1 MSAPAV
7 VVIDPV
13 TRDAP
18 VPVAQRLRAADADAP
33 VVRVTDLGVTRGDGV
48 FETIAVVDGH
58 PQAMRPHLERLQR
71 SAAMLDMPA
80 LDLDTV
86 AAAVRRAA
94 DLHEPAPS
102 LLVKV
107 VVTRGVEGTEQPTAW
122 AHAFA
127 GPDYS
132 GEHGE
137 GAAVVTLD
145 RGYRSDVAQTSPW
158 LLQGAKTL
166 SYAVN
171 RAALREAARRGAEDV
186 IFVSTDGFVLE
197 GPTASVVARFGEVFA
212 TPRTDL
218 GILAGTTQAAA
229 FALLQAQGFETTY
242 RAIARTELDGVD
254 GLWLVSS
261 GRQVVPV
268 RRLDDRDVPLDREL
282 TAVLL
287 KGLLARTE

>member
-1 MSAPAV
+1 MGAPAV

-13 TRDAP
+13 TRDGTVTVAARLHP
-18 VPVAQRLRAADADAP
+18 VDADTP
-33 VVRVTDLGVTRGDGV
+33 VVRVADLGVTRGDGV

-58 PQAMRPHLERLQR
+58 PQALRPHLERLQH
-71 SAAMLDMPA
+71 SAAMLDMPP
-80 LDLDTV
+80 LDLDAV
-86 AAAVRRAA
+86 EAAVRRAVE
-94 DLHEPAPS
+94 LHEPLPS

-107 VVTRGVEGTEQPTAW
+107 VVTRGIEGVEDPTAW

-132 GEHGE
+132 GEQSE
-137 GAAVVTLD
+137 GVAVVTLD
-145 RGYRSDVAQTSPW
+145 RGYRSDVAETSPW

-171 RAALREAARRGAEDV
+171 RAALREAARRGADDV
-186 IFVSTDGFVLE
+186 IFVSTDGSVLE
-197 GPTASVVARFGEVFA
+197 GPTASVIARFGDVFA
-212 TPRTDL
+212 TPKTDL

-229 FALLQAQGFETTY
+229 FEVIEAQGFATAY
-242 RAIARTELDGVD
+242 RAITRAELDDAD

-261 GRQVVPV
+261 GRQIVPV
-268 RRLDDRDVPLDREL
+268 RRLDDRELPLDREL

>member
-48 FETIAVVDGH
+48 FETIAVLGGH

-107 VVTRGVEGTEQPTAW
+107 VVTRGVEGAEQPTAW

-229 FALLQAQGFETTY
+229 FALLQAQGFETTH
-242 RAIARTELDGVD
+242 RAITRTELDGVD